1 MNGVHDMGGMHG
13 FGPVPV
19 EDDAPFHADWER
31 LVFGLVRVTRSE
43 GVYDVDRSRYGIE
56 RMDPAAYLD
65 ATYFERWLASLER
78 NATEAGVLSEAEIE
92 AASGRALA
100 LDDPAEMVPESE
112 SEDPAIAARM
122 RETFEQPASF
132 DRPGADPQFDVGE
145 RVRVRNDHPV
155 GHTRCP
161 RYVRQATGE
170 VDASHGNYVFPD
182 ANAHGEERA
191 EPLYT
196 VAFAAAKLWGPD
208 AETPEDTVHIDL
220 WEPYLE
226 PATEDEA

>member
-43 GVYDVDRSRYGIE
+43 GVYDVDESRHGIE
-56 RMDPAAYLD
+56 RMDPAAYLN

-78 NATEAGVLSEAEIE
+78 NATEAGVLSAAEIE
-92 AASGRALA
+92 AAFERALA
-100 LDDPAEMVPESE
+100 RDDPSELVPESE
-112 SEDPAIAARM
+112 NPAIATRM

-132 DRPGADPQFDVGE
+132 DRPGADPQFDAGE
-145 RVRVRNDHPV
+145 RVRVRNDHPA

-161 RYVRQATGE
+161 RYVRRATGE
-170 VDASHGNYVFPD
+170 VDASHGNHVFPD
-182 ANAHGEERA
+182 ASAHGEERT

-196 VAFAAAKLWGPD
+196 VAFEADELWGAN
-208 AETPEDTVHIDL
+208 AETPDDTVHIDL

-226 PATEDEA
+226 PATEDGA

>member
-19 EDDAPFHADWER
+19 EDDAQFHADWER

-43 GVYDVDRSRYGIE
+43 GVYDVDRSRDGIE
-56 RMDPAAYLD
+56 RMDPAAYLE

-78 NATEAGVLSEAEIE
+78 NAVEAGVLSESEIE
-92 AASGRALA
+92 AAYERALA
-100 LDDPAEMVPESE
+100 LDDPAELVPEST
-112 SEDPAIAARM
+112 DPAMVERM
-122 RETFEQPASF
+122 RETFAAPASF
-132 DRPGADPQFDVGE
+132 DRPGADPQFDAGD
-145 RVRVRNDHPV
+145 RVRVRNDHPE

-161 RYVRQATGE
+161 RYARRAVGE
-170 VDASHGNYVFPD
+170 IDASHGTHVFPD
-182 ANAHGEERA
+182 ANVHGEERA

-196 VAFAAAKLWGPD
+196 VAFAAAELWGAD
-208 AETPEDTVHIDL
+208 AERSDDTIHIDL

-226 PATEDEA
+226 PTTEDDPHD

>member
-19 EDDAPFHADWER
+19 EDDAKFHADWER

-43 GVYDVDRSRYGIE
+43 GVYDVDKSRYGIE

-92 AASGRALA
+92 AAFEQALA
-100 LDDPAEMVPESE
+100 RDDPAELVPESE
-112 SEDPAIAARM
+112 NPAIATRM

-132 DRPGADPQFDVGE
+132 DRPGADPQFDAGE
-145 RVRVRNDHPV
+145 RVRVRNDHPA

-161 RYVRQATGE
+161 RYVRRATGE
-170 VDASHGNYVFPD
+170 VDASHGNHVFPD

-196 VAFAAAKLWGPD
+196 VAFEADELWGSD
-208 AETPEDTVHIDL
+208 AETPDDTVHIDL
-220 WEPYLE
+220 WEPYLK
-226 PATEDEA
+226 PATEDDV

>member
-19 EDDAPFHADWER
+19 EDDAKFHADWER

-43 GVYDVDRSRYGIE
+43 GVYDVDKSRYGIE

-92 AASGRALA
+92 AAFEQALA
-100 LDDPAEMVPESE
+100 RDDPAELVPESE
-112 SEDPAIAARM
+112 NPAIATRM

-132 DRPGADPQFDVGE
+132 DRPGADPQFDAGE
-145 RVRVRNDHPV
+145 RVRVRNDHPA

-161 RYVRQATGE
+161 RYVRRATGE
-170 VDASHGNYVFPD
+170 VDASHGNHVFPD

-196 VAFAAAKLWGPD
+196 VAFEADELWGSD
-208 AETPEDTVHIDL
+208 AETPDDTVHIDL
-220 WEPYLE
+220 WEPYLK
-226 PATEDEA
+226 PATEDDA